1 MNKLQSILPI
11 KNKAKSLLQMA
22 FIAVFSAGVFGFNPA
37 AYADNLSN
45 AIQQVTAS
53 QQGNNVIVK
62 VTMKNSLD
70 KVPLGF
76 STQAPPRIALDFQST
91 SNDSGKNLVDINL
104 GSVRNLNIV
113 QAGERS
119 RLVFNLNKP
128 LNFASVIENNLL
140 IITIDNSGE
149 VPKALNSKGIE
160 VVAEQAAQTNTIQS
174 VVPTNPTQ
182 VAPKTSNNSMLRDID
197 FRKGQNGEGRI
208 IIDLPNKQVGVDVHQ
223 QGNTIVADFAKTKLP
238 DVLRRR
244 LDVTDFGTPVQSIMT
259 TAQGDNVHMV
269 IEPKGT
275 WEHSVYQSDSQLV
288 IEVKPIKIDPN
299 KLTQGTQGYRGEKL
313 SLNFQDVE
321 VRALLQVIA
330 EVSGFSVIA
339 SDTVT
344 GRTTLRLK
352 DIPWDQA
359 LEIIMQSKN
368 LDMRKNGS
376 VIWVAPKDELLT
388 KERLELEQKAQIGDL
403 ETLKTETFQLNYQ
416 KVASFKGALGLDGG
430 NQQIRILSKRGS
442 AVIDTRSNQMF
453 VTDVPSRLDAI
464 RQLVLKTDIPSR
476 QVLIEARLVVATDDF
491 SRNLGSTLGFTD
503 ARSRQGGASGFP
515 INGGSTSVG
524 IGGTY
529 QGVSDQTLQTTVN
542 TNTSTAF
549 TTANQFFSLPASAI
563 NGVNPASLA
572 VSLFSSAANRFL
584 NMEISALE
592 ADGNGKVISSPRVV
606 TADQVPAIVEQGTEL
621 PYQQATSSGATS
633 VTFKKANLKLEVT
646 PQITPDGNIILDV
659 DVNNDTPGVLTTSG
673 YAINTQHLKTIVMVE
688 NGGTVLLGGIFQETE
703 QDSVT
708 KVPLLGDIPFLGYLF
723 KSTGKTR
730 NKTELLIFITPK
742 IISEHMTKEK

>member
-244 LDVTDFGTPVQSIMT
+244 LDVTDFGTPVQ
-259 TAQGDNVHMV
+259 
-269 IEPKGT
+269 
-275 WEHSVYQSDSQLV
+275 
-288 IEVKPIKIDPN
+288 
-299 KLTQGTQGYRGEKL
+299 
-313 SLNFQDVE
+313 
-321 VRALLQVIA
+321 
-330 EVSGFSVIA
+330 
-339 SDTVT
+339 TVT
-344 GRTTLRLK
+344 TTTIQLTWF
-352 DIPWDQA
+352 P
-359 LEIIMQSKN
+359 KN
-368 LDMRKNGS
+368 
-376 VIWVAPKDELLT
+376 
-388 KERLELEQKAQIGDL
+388 
-403 ETLKTETFQLNYQ
+403 
-416 KVASFKGALGLDGG
+416 KVSF
-430 NQQIRILSKRGS
+430 
-442 AVIDTRSNQMF
+442 
-453 VTDVPSRLDAI
+453 
-464 RQLVLKTDIPSR
+464 
-476 QVLIEARLVVATDDF
+476 
-491 SRNLGSTLGFTD
+491 
-503 ARSRQGGASGFP
+503 
-515 INGGSTSVG
+515 
-524 IGGTY
+524 
-529 QGVSDQTLQTTVN
+529 
-542 TNTSTAF
+542 
-549 TTANQFFSLPASAI
+549 
-563 NGVNPASLA
+563 
-572 VSLFSSAANRFL
+572 
-584 NMEISALE
+584 
-592 ADGNGKVISSPRVV
+592 
-606 TADQVPAIVEQGTEL
+606 
-621 PYQQATSSGATS
+621 
-633 VTFKKANLKLEVT
+633 
-646 PQITPDGNIILDV
+646 
-659 DVNNDTPGVLTTSG
+659 
-673 YAINTQHLKTIVMVE
+673 
-688 NGGTVLLGGIFQETE
+688 
-703 QDSVT
+703 
-708 KVPLLGDIPFLGYLF
+708 
-723 KSTGKTR
+723 
-730 NKTELLIFITPK
+730 
-742 IISEHMTKEK
+742 